1 MEGILNGK
9 LVLDLNPDK
18 WKGMGMIYEVL
29 RVTEGRPLFLAE
41 HLERMA
47 RVAQGL
53 DIEEAS
59 KGVYSLIQSAPHGI
73 SKNIF
78 LSFSQDTKELAL
90 FFIDSFYP
98 PDDWYAEGI
107 DVNILKIR
115 RQDPTKKIYDAEYK
129 AAVSRHLQDTSV
141 FETLISDSGLIKE
154 GSRSNV
160 FFMGKEGLVTPPVLD
175 VLPGI
180 TRMKVIEAA
189 REAGIPFTERP
200 VLLKEVPE
208 FQGAFLTGTSIDLL
222 PIRKIGE
229 NQLPTLSLPLYRQLL
244 QRYRQMKEEDLADA

>member
-9 LVLDLNPDK
+9 LVFDLNPDT
-18 WKGMGMIYEVL
+18 WKGMGMVYEVL
-29 RVTEGRPLFLAE
+29 RVTEGRPLFLDE

-47 RVAQGL
+47 RVAHGL
-53 DIEEAS
+53 DVQEAS
-59 KGVYSLIQSAPHGI
+59 MGVYALIQRAPHCI

-78 LSFSQDTKELAL
+78 LSFAPDTKELAV

-98 PDDWYAEGI
+98 PDSWYAEGI
-107 DVNILKIR
+107 DVNILEIR

-129 AAVSRHLQDTSV
+129 AAVNRHLQETGV

-160 FFMGKEGLVTPPVLD
+160 FFVGEEGLITPPVLD

-180 TRMKVIEAA
+180 TRMKVMEAA
-189 REAGIPFTERP
+189 AEAGIPLTQRP
-200 VLLKEVPE
+200 VSLEEVSG

-229 NQLPTLSLPLYRQLL
+229 KELATLSLPLYRQLL
-244 QRYRQMKEEDLADA
+244 ERYRTMKEEDLENA